1 MQKYGVLFCEIFTKN
16 TIVFTNCRKI
26 AWAIFYA
33 KIHTATF
40 LKVKLLKGLNH
51 GICHQFFPNSY
62 AFSIM
67 DCRSSLKRHTPFRPP
82 FTLQAKQLMQP
93 L

>member
-1 MQKYGVLFCEIFTKN
+1 MQKYGVFFCEIFTKN

-40 LKVKLLKGLNH
+40 LIVKLLKGSNH

-62 AFSIM
+62 AFHRFLQQLRCVPLFSRTSI
-67 DCRSSLKRHTPFRPP
+67 SE
-82 FTLQAKQLMQP
+82 
-93 L
+93 